1 MTYNLDTWQ
10 YACIEDDYVSI
21 YFGFGKREFFESKDL
36 CFSNED
42 YIGEPEE
49 PPFVVNNNCYG
60 PWVDDNRFYE
70 EFYGEI
76 GTTVSGRPENNPR
89 RDPFNMFHEPSYNNP
104 FDDPDWSYWTC
115 HDLGYRVDLHVID
128 NADANLFYDKTAK
141 IREDSMWVQV
151 GFHRVKDYFQIF
163 PEDKAK
169 ISFWKGQDEAPSSV
183 VISPFE
189 NVENICEPDRAA
201 DEIVCENMAIF
212 CEDASETFS
221 LRIAA
226 AGE

>member
-1 MTYNLDTWQ
+1 
-10 YACIEDDYVSI
+10 
-21 YFGFGKREFFESKDL
+21 
-36 CFSNED
+36 
-42 YIGEPEE
+42 
-49 PPFVVNNNCYG
+49 
-60 PWVDDNRFYE
+60 
-70 EFYGEI
+70 
-76 GTTVSGRPENNPR
+76 
-89 RDPFNMFHEPSYNNP
+89 MFHEPSYNNP